1 MANTVLPAEERDLS
15 PAQMDQLDR
24 RRRRG
29 QLLLVMGTQFLLIA
43 ILVTLWAG
51 QDATYSPGWAHPM
64 LYWDILLFV
73 LAADLLRVGSQA
85 AARASTSS
93 LAIERQAEQYLR
105 ISAFSAAS
113 FGSPIAFGVGGGL
126 RVLLR
131 ACYCDFVARRSTW
144 SLRLRGWARL
154 RR

>member
-15 PAQMDQLDR
+15 PAQIDQLDR

-64 LYWDILLFV
+64 LYWDILLFA
-73 LAADLLRVGSQA
+73 LATLC
-85 AARASTSS
+85 
-93 LAIERQAEQYLR
+93 YLTG
-105 ISAFSAAS
+105 I
-113 FGSPIAFGVGGGL
+113 
-126 RVLLR
+126 
-131 ACYCDFVARRSTW
+131 
-144 SLRLRGWARL
+144 RL
-154 RR
+154 RRGLNEFFSY